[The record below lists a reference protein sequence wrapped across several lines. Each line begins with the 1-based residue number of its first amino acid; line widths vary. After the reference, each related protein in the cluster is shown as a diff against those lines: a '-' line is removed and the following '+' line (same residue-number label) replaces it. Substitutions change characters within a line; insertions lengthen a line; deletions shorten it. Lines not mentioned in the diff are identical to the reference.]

1 MSRLIILQRFLALAL
16 FLFTGCCALPLQGAA
31 PPERGEAEGESL
43 NIIRITLQEC
53 LEIAQ
58 RASPGLLAER
68 CKVLISK
75 NNRREAEAA
84 FLPGIEARL
93 THSNTYGSYLE
104 VEGSWLLF
112 GGMERVYNQMSGRCG
127 EQVQEAMLDYA
138 RRSVRISVLEAAA
151 NVLLARR
158 MADNALSA
166 IEALEAQVEQC
177 SRELEAGK
185 VARSSLMELQ
195 AELGEERMAH
205 IESLGNLRNCNIR
218 LMEAI
223 GMERKSSSVA
233 LREEIYLEDLEL
245 EGLLQEYPLPSYEH
259 LCQSVDSDPEIVA
272 CRAESLRQE
281 YSLKA
286 AYGALLPKISAGYL
300 YSRGASNS
308 PIMERRWEIKAAI
321 PIFNGRSASLARRN
335 AALNLEIS
343 RRELQQKELALQ
355 SRLEEAWNNAI
366 TAGAKVEAAKER
378 LRAAEEALRC
388 ATLRLNA
395 GSATGMEY
403 IVSRSSA
410 RRARLEYDT
419 NLCKLLLNRML
430 LQCYCK

>member
-1 MSRLIILQRFLALAL
+1 MSRLIILQRFFALAV
-16 FLFTGCCALPLQGAA
+16 FLFSSCCALPLQGAA
-31 PPERGEAEGESL
+31 PPERGAAEGESL

-300 YSRGASNS
+300 YSNS

-343 RRELQQKELALQ
+343 RRELQQKRLALQ

-366 TAGAKVEAAKER
+366 TAEAKVEAAKER

-388 ATLRLNA
+388 ATLRFNA
-395 GSATGMEY
+395 GSANGMEF